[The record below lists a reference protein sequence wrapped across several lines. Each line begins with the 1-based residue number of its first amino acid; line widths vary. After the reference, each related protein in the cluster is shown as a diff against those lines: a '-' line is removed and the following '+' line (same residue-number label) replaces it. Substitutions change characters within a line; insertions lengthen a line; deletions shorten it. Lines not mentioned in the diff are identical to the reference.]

1 MLLRTKKTQI
11 LLQRFPD
18 RRKVF
23 APTVQN
29 LLSPIGS
36 FSHPDLQIIVKG
48 PTFHPALHILL
59 LTCDSF

>member
-36 FSHPDLQIIVKG
+36 FSHCDLQIIVKG